1 MPLPFLS
8 ALNIHKAFG
17 PMAVL
22 RGIDLH
28 VAAGETVCLLGPSG
42 CGKTTLLRIIA
53 GLERP
58 DRGQLFC
65 AGAEITHTPPH
76 RRDFGLMFQEYVLFP
91 HMTVAANIA
100 FGLKM
105 HGWAG
110 ADSAGRVGEL
120 LALVELA
127 GYEDRKVYEL
137 SGGQQQRVALARS
150 LAPGPRL
157 LMLDEPLG
165 SLDRVLRDQLLAD
178 LRLWLQQLGQTA
190 LYVTHDQQEAF
201 AIADRIVLMNA
212 GQVEQEAAPA
222 DLYRRPATPFAAR
235 FLGFKNILDAA
246 IIALDPLT
254 LRTDLGELQPANAE
268 QQGRLGETVTVV
280 IRPEAARPAPAADPA
295 ANRLRLPLR
304 LCSFRGSHTLVRL
317 AASPADLEFEI
328 PGPLPPLAPGQHLPL
343 DIDPAGIVVLSSQG

>member
-1 MPLPFLS
+1 MPPPFLS
-8 ALNIHKAFG
+8 ALDIHKAFG

-100 FGLKM
+100 FGLEM
-105 HGWAG
+105 HGWDAPRR
-110 ADSAGRVGEL
+110 AARVRDL
-120 LALVELA
+120 LEMTDLA
-127 GYEDRKVYEL
+127 GFEARRVYEL

-150 LAPGPRL
+150 LAPQPRL

-165 SLDRVLRDQLLAD
+165 SLDRVLRDQLLTD
-178 LRLWLQQLGQTA
+178 LRQWLQHLGQTA

-201 AIADRIVLMNA
+201 AIADRVALMNA
-212 GQVEQEAAPA
+212 GQVEQEATPVA
-222 DLYRRPATPFAAR
+222 LYRRPATPFAAR
-235 FLGFKNILDAA
+235 FLGFKNLLPARVAA
-246 IIALDPLT
+246 TAPLT
-254 LRTDLGELQPANAE
+254 LHTEIAELQPQDQTLPRPQAADVMA
-268 QQGRLGETVTVV
+268 L
-280 IRPEAARPAPAADPA
+280 IRPEAARPASAAAPAT
-295 ANRLRLPLR
+295 NRLRLPVQF
-304 LCSFRGSHTLVRL
+304 CSFRGSHWLVRL
-317 AASPADLEFEI
+317 AAPTADLAFEI
-328 PGPLPPLAPGQHLPL
+328 PGPLPPLAPGDFLTL
-343 DIDPAGIVVLSSQG
+343 DIDPAGIVVL